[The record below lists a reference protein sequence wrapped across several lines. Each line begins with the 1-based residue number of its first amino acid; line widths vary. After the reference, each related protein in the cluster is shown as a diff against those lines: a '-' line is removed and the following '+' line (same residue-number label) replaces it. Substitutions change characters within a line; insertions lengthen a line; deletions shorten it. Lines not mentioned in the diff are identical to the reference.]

1 MAVPKAEIYSR
12 KMRRLRRALDRES
25 EEAVRA
31 SLRLLDETRARLSR
45 QLTELGERGWAA
57 FWLPRYT
64 AMVDELIGEFRDRLS
79 AEVAARQ
86 EATWLRGI
94 RAAEEPLEAIGAPR
108 FVLPDLSPRQLV
120 IAQGYSADLIRGI
133 TDDARNRINT
143 ILRRAI
149 LAEEPRMKTFAE
161 IREILSTRKKML
173 RGKRRRH
180 DVAYKAELVTRTE
193 VNRAYSLGHHGR
205 QEQIAEKV
213 PGIKKMWC
221 AVLDH
226 RTREG
231 HALAHSHYHAN
242 PIPMRQKFRVGLRE
256 PMDFP
261 HDPAGHASDICN
273 CRCWVEQ
280 FHPNWDAAI
289 ERLAK
294 EHAGVV

>member
-12 KMRRLRRALDRES
+12 RMRRLMRALDREGDK
-25 EEAVRA
+25 AVRA
-31 SLRLLDETRARLSR
+31 SLRLLDETRRRLNR
-45 QLTELGERGWAA
+45 ELLALGERGWTD
-57 FWLPRYT
+57 FWLPRYI
-64 AMVDELIGEFRDRLS
+64 AMVDELISDFRDRLS
-79 AEVAARQ
+79 AEVAERQ
-86 EATWLRGI
+86 ADTWLRGI

-120 IAQGYSADLIRGI
+120 LAQSYSADLIRGI
-133 TDDARNRINT
+133 TDDARSRINT

-161 IREILSTRKKML
+161 IREILSTRKKMI

-205 QEQIAEKV
+205 QEQIAEKI
-213 PGIKKMWC
+213 PGIKKKWC
-221 AVLDH
+221 AVLDG

-231 HALAHSHYHAN
+231 HRTAHSHYNAH
-242 PIPMRQKFRVGLRE
+242 PIPMKWKFKVGLVE

-261 HDPAGHASDICN
+261 HDPAGHPADICN

-280 FHPNWDAAI
+280 FHPDWDGAV

-294 EHAGVV
+294 EYAGVV

>member
-12 KMRRLRRALDRES
+12 KMRRLRRALDRETDK
-25 EEAVRA
+25 AVRA
-31 SLRLLDETRARLSR
+31 SLRLLDEMRSRLNR
-45 QLTELGERGWAA
+45 ELMILGGRGWAD
-57 FWLPRYT
+57 FWLPQYT
-64 AMVDELIGEFRDRLS
+64 AMVYELMGDFQSRLTRLV
-79 AEVAARQ
+79 AERQAR
-86 EATWLRGI
+86 TWAEGI
-94 RAAEEPLEAIGAPR
+94 RAAELPLEAIGAPR
-108 FVLPDLSPRQLV
+108 LVLPDLSPRQLV

-161 IREILSTRKKML
+161 IREILSTRKKMI

-205 QEQIAEKV
+205 QEQIAEKI

-231 HALAHSHYHAN
+231 HFIAHQHYHRN
-242 PIPMRQKFRVGLRE
+242 PIPMRYKFEIGLVQ

-261 HDPAGHASDICN
+261 GDPAGDPADICN

-280 FHPNWDAAI
+280 IHPDWDAAI